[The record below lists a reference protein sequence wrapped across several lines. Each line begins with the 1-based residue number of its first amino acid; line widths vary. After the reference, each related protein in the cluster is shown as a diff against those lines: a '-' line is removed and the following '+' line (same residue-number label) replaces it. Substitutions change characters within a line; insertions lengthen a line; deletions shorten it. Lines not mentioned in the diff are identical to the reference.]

1 MPDSRLKELMDTRD
15 TFTPSPAS
23 DRLFFEAMKESFLHH
38 YENCPVFRKI
48 CYLDGLTPDIR
59 AIFGFIGV
67 DDIQIAWADGQNT
80 IRHFDSAERFE
91 MAAEAA
97 REIAEEVAEMV

>member
-1 MPDSRLKELMDTRD
+1 MSSDEIYKEGD
-15 TFTPSPAS
+15 
-23 DRLFFEAMKESFLHH
+23 
-38 YENCPVFRKI
+38 V
-48 CYLDGLTPDIR
+48 LDGLTPDIR